1 MSVGFVLP
9 TLIGVALIALMG
21 RVEWR
26 LRPSLSVPLLTAAMV
41 AAAGVVT
48 LIVTAT
54 AMGFLL
60 GRARSSA
67 LVEWCRVIPTH
78 HEVGP
83 IMGTIAV
90 TAMAATVFRC
100 GRITLARWQAVHSV
114 RGSGRLEIVDSK
126 RCFAYAVPTRV
137 GCVVVSTGLLE
148 PLSRDERRA
157 VFAHERAH
165 LRLGHHRYLLAVE
178 LSQAVL
184 PFLRPLGAQ
193 IRHATERA
201 ADEAAASVVA
211 DRHVVARAISAVAL
225 APSFSAV
232 PSLGGGS
239 VTRRVEA
246 LLWPHRELAAPAPVV
261 AAAFAGVLAIT
272 AAAGVQ
278 LHHLVS
284 LINHLC
290 HGIA

>member
-1 MSVGFVLP
+1 MSAGFVLP

-48 LIVTAT
+48 LIVAAT
-54 AMGFLL
+54 ALGFVV
-60 GRARSSA
+60 GPARSSA
-67 LVEWCRVIPTH
+67 LVEWCRAIPLH

-83 IMGTIAV
+83 VVGTVALIALF
-90 TAMAATVFRC
+90 TTTFRC
-100 GRITLARWQAVHSV
+100 GRIMLARRQAVHSV
-114 RGSGRLEIVDSK
+114 RRSGRLEIVESK

-137 GCVVVSTGLLE
+137 GCVVVSTGLLA
-148 PLSRDERRA
+148 PLSTDERRA

-184 PFLRPLGAQ
+184 PFLKPLGAQ

-225 APSFSAV
+225 APGFGAV

-246 LLWPHRELAAPAPVV
+246 LLWPHRELTAPPPVV
-261 AAAFAGVLAIT
+261 AAAFAGVFAIT
-272 AAAGVQ
+272 AAVGVQ
-278 LHHLVS
+278 LHHFAS
-284 LINHLC
+284 LIDHLC
-290 HGIA
+290 HGVA

>member
-1 MSVGFVLP
+1 MSLNFVLP

-41 AAAGVVT
+41 AASGVVT
-48 LIVTAT
+48 LLVAAT
-54 AMGFLL
+54 AMGFVL

-67 LVEWCRVIPTH
+67 LVEWCRAIPLH

-83 IMGTIAV
+83 VMGTIAV
-90 TAMAATVFRC
+90 MALAATVFRC
-100 GRITLARWQAVHSV
+100 GRIMFARQQAVHSV
-114 RGSGRLEIVDSK
+114 RGSGRLEIVESK
-126 RCFAYAVPTRV
+126 RCFAYAVPTSV
-137 GCVVVSTGLLE
+137 GCVVVSTGLLA

-165 LRLGHHRYLLAVE
+165 LKLGHHRYLLAVE

-184 PFLRPLGAQ
+184 PFLKPLGAQ

-225 APSFSAV
+225 APGFSAV

-239 VTRRVEA
+239 VPRRVEA
-246 LLWPHRELAAPAPVV
+246 LLWPHRELTAPAPVV
-261 AAAFAGVLAIT
+261 TVAFAGVLVIT

-278 LHHLVS
+278 LHHFAS
-284 LINHLC
+284 LLDHLC

>member
-1 MSVGFVLP
+1 MSAGFVLP

-26 LRPSLSVPLLTAAMV
+26 LRQNLSIPLFTAAMV
-41 AAAGVVT
+41 AATGVVT

-54 AMGFLL
+54 ALGFVV
-60 GRARSSA
+60 GPARSSA
-67 LVEWCRVIPTH
+67 LVEWCRAIPLH

-83 IMGTIAV
+83 VAGTIALM
-90 TAMAATVFRC
+90 ALAATMFRC
-100 GRITLARWQAVHSV
+100 GRIMLARRQAVHSV
-114 RGSGRLEIVDSK
+114 QMSGRLEIVESE

-137 GCVVVSTGLLE
+137 GCVVVSTGLLA
-148 PLSRDERRA
+148 PLSADERRA

-178 LSQAVL
+178 LSQAIL
-184 PFLRPLGAQ
+184 PFLKPLGAQ
-193 IRHATERA
+193 VRHATERA

-211 DRHVVARAISAVAL
+211 DRNVVARAISAVAL
-225 APSFSAV
+225 APGFGAV

-246 LLWPHRELAAPAPVV
+246 LLWPHRELTAPAPVV
-261 AAAFAGVLAIT
+261 AAAFAGVFAIT
-272 AAAGVQ
+272 AAVGVQ
-278 LHHLVS
+278 LHHFAS
-284 LINHLC
+284 LADHLC
-290 HGIA
+290 HGVV

>member
-1 MSVGFVLP
+1 MSAGFVLP

-26 LRPSLSVPLLTAAMV
+26 LRPSLSIPLLTAAMV
-41 AAAGVVT
+41 AATGAVT
-48 LIVTAT
+48 LIVAAT
-54 AMGFLL
+54 ALGFLL
-60 GRARSSA
+60 GPARSSA
-67 LVEWCRVIPTH
+67 LVEWCRAIPLH

-83 IMGTIAV
+83 VVGTIALM
-90 TAMAATVFRC
+90 ALAATMFRC
-100 GRITLARWQAVHSV
+100 GRIMLARRQAVHSV
-114 RGSGRLEIVDSK
+114 RRSGRLEIVESK

-137 GCVVVSTGLLE
+137 GCVVVSTGLLA
-148 PLSRDERRA
+148 PLSTDERRA

-184 PFLRPLGAQ
+184 PFLKPLGAQ
-193 IRHATERA
+193 VRHATERA

-225 APSFSAV
+225 APGFAAV

-246 LLWPHRELAAPAPVV
+246 LLWPHRELTAPAPVV
-261 AAAFAGVLAIT
+261 AAAFAGVFAIT
-272 AAAGVQ
+272 AAVGVQ
-278 LHHLVS
+278 LHHFAS
-284 LINHLC
+284 LADHLC
-290 HGIA
+290 HGVA